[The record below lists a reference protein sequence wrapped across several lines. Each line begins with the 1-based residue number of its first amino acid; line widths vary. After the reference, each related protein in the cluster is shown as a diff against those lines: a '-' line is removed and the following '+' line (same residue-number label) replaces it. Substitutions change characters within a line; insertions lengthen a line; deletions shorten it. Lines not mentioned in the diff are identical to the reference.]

1 METIYQ
7 YCHNK
12 TTEIRSQYASLTAE
26 ERRKQYEI
34 KLEEA
39 VELLLTDIT
48 KNHEERLRK
57 TAESGQFVLS
67 LYDYDVDDVHTTYNG
82 FIVKDIVRKSNLI
95 QRLKEFFHPFAV
107 SVSRKSQTKY
117 VINVYWGDISESS
130 ALQPEEKEQPQIQRQ
145 VTSAVASAVA
155 SAARNPVRTSGE
167 KSQTRTSYVG
177 RGGKS
182 YPNAPRGRG
191 QSLRV
196 MPRSSPQTQTQ
207 PQIKVQIQ
215 SDYTG

>member
-1 METIYQ
+1 MEAIYQ
-7 YCHNK
+7 YCHSK
-12 TTEIRSQYASLTAE
+12 TTEIRSQYAALTAD
-26 ERRKQYEI
+26 ERRKQYET

-39 VELLLTDIT
+39 VELLLADIT

-82 FIVKDIVRKSNLI
+82 FVVKDIVRKSNLI

-117 VINVYWGDISESS
+117 VINVYWGDISESTP
-130 ALQPEEKEQPQIQRQ
+130 LQPEEKEQPQIQRQ
-145 VTSAVASAVA
+145 VA

-167 KSQTRTSYVG
+167 KQQIRGSYVG

-182 YPNAPRGRG
+182 YPNAQRGRLVEKAPTWQKPG
-191 QSLRV
+191 QPLRV
-196 MPRSSPQTQTQ
+196 MPRLSPQTQV
-207 PQIKVQIQ
+207 KVQIQ